1 MKLFERF
8 SRLVKA
14 DAHGVMDSL
23 EERSLLLKQHL
34 REAELALAR
43 QRARADALE
52 EEKAQ
57 LEQQRVR
64 LSAQISELDEDVE
77 RALAAGKQE
86 LARFAVRQLIPKR
99 RTLAALEERVEALA
113 SRATELAETLPA
125 KQRELDC
132 LRSRVRVQL
141 RAAEQRGADAPCLPE
156 AEGVADEE
164 VELELLRRR
173 NAAAA
178 GGV

>member
-1 MKLFERF
+1 MRLFERF
-8 SRLVKA
+8 SMLVKA

-43 QRARADALE
+43 KCARADALA

-57 LEQQRVR
+57 IEQEAAR
-64 LSAQISELDEDVE
+64 LRPQIEALDEDVE
-77 RALAAGKQE
+77 LALAAEKDE

-99 RTLAALEERVEALA
+99 QALAALEERIEQLA
-113 SRATELAETLPA
+113 ERAAELAELLPGQ
-125 KQRELDC
+125 QRELEE

-141 RAAEQRGADAPCLPE
+141 TAAQERGSESCLP
-156 AEGVADEE
+156 ATAIADEE

-173 NAAAA
+173 EASAPGDA
-178 GGV
+178 